1 MQNNAAST
9 MKTQVKLAAPAG
21 EELSVAVT
29 DARGAPITDATV
41 SLEGNMNHAGMAP
54 VMAEGVTDDADG
66 AADGVYHLPFE
77 FSMNGDWIMTVS
89 VKLADGATE
98 THDIDLTVTGDGV
111 EIHQDG
117 GADSMSSGDMAMD
130 MEMDHDTVDQG
141 PIHVTD
147 AWVRASLPMTDNTA
161 LYFTLH
167 NTTDAPVRLTGV
179 SVDGLT
185 AEMHES
191 TMENGVARMEPRP
204 DGFEIP
210 AGEHL
215 MLDEGGK
222 HVMLMGVK
230 EPLEAGKEISVT
242 LEFDGADSVTFM
254 APISDEAMPAM
265 DHSQHGG

>member
-1 MQNNAAST
+1 

-21 EELSVAVT
+21 GGQLSVEVA
-29 DARGAPITDATV
+29 DASGAPMTDATV

-98 THDIDLTVTGDGV
+98 THDIDATVTGDGV
-111 EIHQDG
+111 EIHQES
-117 GADSMSSGDMAMD
+117 GADSMAASDMAMD
-130 MEMDHDTVDQG
+130 HDMADQG

-167 NTTDAPVRLTGV
+167 NTSDATIRLISV
-179 SVDGLT
+179 SVDDLT

-191 TMENGVARMEPRP
+191 MMENGVARMEARP

-215 MLDEGGK
+215 MLEEGGK

-230 EPLEAGKEISVT
+230 EPLEAGKEIEVT
-242 LEFDGADSVTFM
+242 LDFDGADPVTFT